1 MYQRLKTIS
10 YYVCYLNFICDKK
23 NSPNKRLSVVFGS
36 ICETQTYSEQF
47 TKSKTWQFWT
57 NEKLFDISVVVIK
70 AINVVSNFV
79 SLLCV
84 NFLTDDWL
92 NGHGHK
98 NN

>member
-10 YYVCYLNFICDKK
+10 YYVLLSKFYYDKK
-23 NSPNKRLSVVFGS
+23 ISQNKRLSVVFGS

-47 TKSKTWQFWT
+47 TKSKTWQFWI

-70 AINVVSNFV
+70 AINVVCNFV